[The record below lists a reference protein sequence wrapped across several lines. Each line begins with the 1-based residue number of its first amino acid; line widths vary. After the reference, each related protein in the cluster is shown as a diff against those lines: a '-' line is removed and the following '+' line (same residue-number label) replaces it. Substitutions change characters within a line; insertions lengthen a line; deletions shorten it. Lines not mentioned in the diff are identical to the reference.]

1 MKNACQTAHSW
12 HEMPS
17 ITEETMSYLKMGSV
31 WECFPKVSPYGV
43 CFESHYVVK

>member
-31 WECFPKVSPYGV
+31 WVSVLNPITL
-43 CFESHYVVK
+43 

>member
-1 MKNACQTAHSW
+1 MKNACQTAHFW

-31 WECFPKVSPYGV
+31 WESFPKVSPIGF
-43 CFESHYVVK
+43 CCESCYIVK